1 MKTTIIHDGTS
12 LGMSRRFLLE
22 PIEKCLENNECK
34 IVDVKGGIIQ
44 MERLTGKE
52 DVGGSASRQENVLGS

>member
-1 MKTTIIHDGTS
+1 M
-12 LGMSRRFLLE
+12 GMSRRFLLE

>member
-1 MKTTIIHDGTS
+1 MKTTIIPDGTS

-22 PIEKCLENNECK
+22 PIEKCFENNECK

>member
-1 MKTTIIHDGTS
+1 MKTTIIPDGTS

-22 PIEKCLENNECK
+22 HIEKCLENNECK

>member
-1 MKTTIIHDGTS
+1 MKTTIIPDGTS

-22 PIEKCLENNECK
+22 PIENNECK

>member
-1 MKTTIIHDGTS
+1 LKTTIIPDGTS

>member
-1 MKTTIIHDGTS
+1 
-12 LGMSRRFLLE
+12 MSRRFLLE

-34 IVDVKGGIIQ
+34 IVDVKGGIIH